1 MAEEVKKKKGR
12 GRYSTGLVILFILAA
27 VTVAS
32 FVFHEQLLADNSWC
46 MTHDTGNTLL
56 NSLLRLVPR
65 VIRSIQVLFVTLL
78 VIYVACAII
87 AKVFRG
93 TSRRITI
100 GKLVNSILKVV
111 VWVVA
116 VIVILAV
123 WGVDVTALIAG
134 AGVLTLVIGL
144 GMQSLIADV
153 IAGIFIV
160 CDGTLQ
166 VGDIV
171 TIDGW
176 RGTVQEIGIRN
187 TKLINYSG
195 DIRIANNS
203 TIKVFINQSREI
215 SYPTTT
221 ISITYEEDI
230 RRVEKLFE
238 EHREELKA
246 QLPLVIEGPDYKG
259 VKELAASSVDLLFG
273 ATCKEDDFFQVQ
285 RDMNRVLRIFFMEN
299 NIAIPFPQ
307 LDIHTP
313 DAVQAPKEK
322 KAVSKP
328 QKAASKP
335 QKAVTT
341 QNKAKKC
348 RLSDDIFARRAS
360 RGGRAVIFTK
370 ISDKFLFF
378 S

>member
-12 GRYSTGLVILFILAA
+12 GRYSAGLVLLFILAA

-32 FVFHEQLLADNSWC
+32 FVFHEQLLSENSWF
-46 MTHDTGNTLL
+46 MEPNTGNSFF
-56 NSLLRLVPR
+56 NSLLRLVPQA
-65 VIRSIQVLFVTLL
+65 IRSMQVLFLTLL
-78 VIYVACAII
+78 VIYIACAII
-87 AKVFRG
+87 SKVFRG
-93 TSRRITI
+93 TPRKDTI

-111 VWVVA
+111 VWIIA
-116 VIVILAV
+116 VIAILAV

-203 TIKVFINQSREI
+203 TIKVFINQSREV

-238 EHREELKA
+238 EHREELKKE
-246 QLPLVIEGPDYKG
+246 LPLVIDGPDYKG
-259 VKELAASSVDLLFG
+259 VTELAASSVDLLFG
-273 ATCKEDDFFQVQ
+273 ATCKEDDFFQVK
-285 RDMNRVLRIFFMEN
+285 RDLNRVLRIFFMEN
-299 NIAIPFPQ
+299 DIAIPFPQ

-313 DAVQAPKEK
+313 DADKATEAKKTVSKEKKTVSKEKATVSKEK
-322 KAVSKP
+322 KAVSKDKKA
-328 QKAASKP
+328 QK
-335 QKAVTT
+335 
-341 QNKAKKC
+341 
-348 RLSDDIFARRAS
+348 
-360 RGGRAVIFTK
+360 
-370 ISDKFLFF
+370 
-378 S
+378 